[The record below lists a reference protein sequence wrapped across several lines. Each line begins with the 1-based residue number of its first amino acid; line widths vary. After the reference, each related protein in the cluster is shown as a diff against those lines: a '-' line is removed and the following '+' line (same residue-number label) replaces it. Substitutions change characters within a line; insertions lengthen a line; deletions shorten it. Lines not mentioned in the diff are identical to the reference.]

1 MFRDTFRAALVV
13 ATIAGAR
20 WVIETPM
27 PTWPSPP
34 AVETMPARPA
44 KPAWPVAPEPPPMPA
59 WRQQGVTPAMSGVQW
74 QQPAVTWQPP
84 QIVIQE
90 EQKRPLRRVAAAVTD
105 LGDALIGVVR

>member
-1 MFRDTFRAALVV
+1 MFKDAFRAALVV

-27 PTWPSPP
+27 PSWPSPP

-59 WRQQGVTPAMSGVQW
+59 WQQQGVTPQMPSVQW
-74 QQPAVTWQPP
+74 QPPAVTWQPP
-84 QIVIQE
+84 QIVVRE
-90 EQKRPLRRVAAAVTD
+90 ETKRPLRRVAAAVTD